1 MFLRSIVQNGE
12 AVGVVWFSTSATVK
26 TGLTTINDTTRMTL
40 LNSIPRDPSGSTSIG
55 AGKTT
60 SNINILV
67 LLCLSLQLPIMYICL
82 FKHCFV
88 SDYFL
93 HY

>member
-1 MFLRSIVQNGE
+1 MFLRSIVRDGE
-12 AVGVVWFSTSATVK
+12 AVGVVWFSTNATVI

-40 LNSIPRDPSGSTSIG
+40 LNSIPRTTKGLTSIG

-67 LLCLSLQLPIMYICL
+67 LLC
-82 FKHCFV
+82 
-88 SDYFL
+88 
-93 HY
+93 